1 MDRLELAQKEAELLE
16 AGIPYAAV
24 TLVESSGTARTEGKM
39 LVLSADTI
47 FGTIGGGAGE
57 QQAVARQEELPLHED
72 AALLIARMADGGM
85 RDALSLLAEGNNAVR
100 HYELDSPLSAEGKA
114 CGGSLTVFIE
124 SCRST
129 RPQLVMVGGGHV
141 GLALLRAARLAG
153 FATTLLDTRGEDQIG
168 SAIAA
173 ADHFIPLENFGPA
186 LAEVPLPAGAYYVV
200 ATFSHATDGEALGGV
215 LHHRDA
221 AASAGDDQIAGIYHC
236 ADGADLDELLAQGI
250 TPAQLAAV
258 HAPIGLSLGGETPEE
273 IAVSILAELLMTR
286 YGKTKADL

>member
-57 QQAVARQEELPLHED
+57 QLAH
-72 AALLIARMADGGM
+72 
-85 RDALSLLAEGNNAVR
+85 RDALSLLAEGKNAVR

-221 AASAGDDQIAGIYHC
+221 AYTGMIGSSRKIAAIR
-236 ADGADLDELLAQGI
+236 EKLLAQGI

-258 HAPIGLSLGGETPEE
+258 HAPIGLSLGGETPEG

>member
-24 TLVESSGTARTEGKM
+24 TLVESAGTARTEGKM
-39 LVLSADTI
+39 LVLSENVI
-47 FGTIGGGAGE
+47 YGTIGGGAGE
-57 QQAVARQEELPLHED
+57 QLAR
-72 AALLIARMADGGM
+72 
-85 RDALSLLAEGNNAVR
+85 RDALSLLAEGNNAVH

-168 SAIAA
+168 DAMAA
-173 ADHFIPLENFGPA
+173 ADRFIPLDNFGPA
-186 LAEVPLPAGAYYVV
+186 LAEVSLPAGAYYVV

-215 LHHRDA
+215 LHHR
-221 AASAGDDQIAGIYHC
+221 G
-236 ADGADLDELLAQGI
+236 LL
-250 TPAQLAAV
+250 L
-258 HAPIGLSLGGETPEE
+258 GLSFAKIFNLNYKKAT
-273 IAVSILAELLMTR
+273 AVAIEVGMQNSGLAISLATSNFAANPLATLPGAIFSVWHNISGSVFASIRRRGAKNANEYIEVKER
-286 YGKTKADL
+286 EFN

>member
-1 MDRLELAQKEAELLE
+1 MIGDGNITVACRLITGSNGSTIVCKGGNMCIAFN
-16 AGIPYAAV
+16 
-24 TLVESSGTARTEGKM
+24 
-39 LVLSADTI
+39 ADI
-47 FGTIGGGAGE
+47 RCI
-57 QQAVARQEELPLHED
+57 
-72 AALLIARMADGGM
+72 
-85 RDALSLLAEGNNAVR
+85 
-100 HYELDSPLSAEGKA
+100 
-114 CGGSLTVFIE
+114 
-124 SCRST
+124 
-129 RPQLVMVGGGHV
+129 
-141 GLALLRAARLAG
+141 
-153 FATTLLDTRGEDQIG
+153 

-221 AASAGDDQIAGIYHC
+221 AYTGMIGRKIAAIR
-236 ADGADLDELLAQGI
+236 EKLLAQGI

-258 HAPIGLSLGGETPEE
+258 HAPIGLSLGGEAPEE

>member
-1 MDRLELAQKEAELLE
+1 MWSTNSK
-16 AGIPYAAV
+16 GGPFHG
-24 TLVESSGTARTEGKM
+24 SSGACPKGSRAAGSRHP
-39 LVLSADTI
+39 LC
-47 FGTIGGGAGE
+47 TIGGGAGE
-57 QQAVARQEELPLHED
+57 QLAR
-72 AALLIARMADGGM
+72 

-124 SCRST
+124 SCRSA
-129 RPQLVMVGGGHV
+129 RPQLIMVGGGHV

-221 AASAGDDQIAGIYHC
+221 AYTGMIGSSRKIAAIR
-236 ADGADLDELLAQGI
+236 EKLLAQGI

>member
-24 TLVESSGTARTEGKM
+24 TLVESAGTARTEGKL
-39 LVLSADTI
+39 LVLSENVI
-47 FGTIGGGAGE
+47 YGTIGGGAGE
-57 QQAVARQEELPLHED
+57 QLAR
-72 AALLIARMADGGM
+72 

-173 ADHFIPLENFGPA
+173 ADHFIQLENFGPA
-186 LAEVPLPAGAYYVV
+186 LAEVSLPAGAYYVV

-221 AASAGDDQIAGIYHC
+221 AYTGMIGSSRKIAAIR
-236 ADGADLDELLAQGI
+236 EKLLAQGM

>member
-57 QQAVARQEELPLHED
+57 QLAR
-72 AALLIARMADGGM
+72 

>member
-1 MDRLELAQKEAELLE
+1 MDRLELAQKETELLE

-57 QQAVARQEELPLHED
+57 QLAR
-72 AALLIARMADGGM
+72 
-85 RDALSLLAEGNNAVR
+85 RDALSLLAEGKNAVR

-129 RPQLVMVGGGHV
+129 RPQLIMVGGGHV
-141 GLALLRAARLAG
+141 GLALLLAG

-173 ADHFIPLENFGPA
+173 ADRFIPLDNFGPA

-221 AASAGDDQIAGIYHC
+221 AYTGMIGSSRKIAAIR
-236 ADGADLDELLAQGI
+236 EKLLAQGI

>member
-1 MDRLELAQKEAELLE
+1 MNWIPRFPPKVRPAAE
-16 AGIPYAAV
+16 
-24 TLVESSGTARTEGKM
+24 
-39 LVLSADTI
+39 
-47 FGTIGGGAGE
+47 F
-57 QQAVARQEELPLHED
+57 
-72 AALLIARMADGGM
+72 
-85 RDALSLLAEGNNAVR
+85 
-100 HYELDSPLSAEGKA
+100 
-114 CGGSLTVFIE
+114 LTVFIE
-124 SCRST
+124 SCRSA
-129 RPQLVMVGGGHV
+129 RPQLIMVGGGHV

-221 AASAGDDQIAGIYHC
+221 AYTGMIGSSRKIAAIR
-236 ADGADLDELLAQGI
+236 EKLLAQGI

>member
-57 QQAVARQEELPLHED
+57 QLAH
-72 AALLIARMADGGM
+72 
-85 RDALSLLAEGNNAVR
+85 RDALSLLAEGKNAVR

-124 SCRST
+124 SCRSA

-153 FATTLLDTRGEDQIG
+153 FATTLLVPEVRIK
-168 SAIAA
+168 SA
-173 ADHFIPLENFGPA
+173 P
-186 LAEVPLPAGAYYVV
+186 PLPLPITSSPWKISAPPWPKCPCLPAPTMWWPPSVTPPMVKPWAGC
-200 ATFSHATDGEALGGV
+200 S
-215 LHHRDA
+215 
-221 AASAGDDQIAGIYHC
+221 
-236 ADGADLDELLAQGI
+236 I
-250 TPAQLAAV
+250 TGMPPIPA
-258 HAPIGLSLGGETPEE
+258 
-273 IAVSILAELLMTR
+273 
-286 YGKTKADL
+286 

>member
-57 QQAVARQEELPLHED
+57 QLAR
-72 AALLIARMADGGM
+72 
-85 RDALSLLAEGNNAVR
+85 RDALSLLAEGKNAVR

-129 RPQLVMVGGGHV
+129 RPQLIMVGGGHV

-200 ATFSHATDGEALGGV
+200 ATFSHATDGEA
-215 LHHRDA
+215 
-221 AASAGDDQIAGIYHC
+221 
-236 ADGADLDELLAQGI
+236 
-250 TPAQLAAV
+250 
-258 HAPIGLSLGGETPEE
+258 
-273 IAVSILAELLMTR
+273 
-286 YGKTKADL
+286 